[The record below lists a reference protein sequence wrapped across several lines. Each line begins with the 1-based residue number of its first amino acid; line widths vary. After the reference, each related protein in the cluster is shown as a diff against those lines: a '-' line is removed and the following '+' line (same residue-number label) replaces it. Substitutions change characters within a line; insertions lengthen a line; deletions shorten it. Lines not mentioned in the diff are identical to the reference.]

1 MSQLVL
7 PACVETRDDGK
18 VVVRGHRVS
27 LHLILD
33 AYYSGLSVEEILE
46 RYPSIPREAVREI
59 VEFCSEHDEQMRQF
73 HAECEAERQRI
84 AGTIETP
91 DLQGLRR
98 RKS

>member
-33 AYYSGLSVEEILE
+33 AHYSGLSIDEIHD
-46 RYPSIPREAVREI
+46 RYPSVPREAVREI
-59 VEFCSEHDEQMRQF
+59 MEFCGEHDEELRQF
-73 HAECEAERQRI
+73 HAECEAERERI
-84 AGTIETP
+84 AGMIETP
-91 DLQGLRR
+91 DLQELRQ
-98 RKS
+98 KA